1 MMMIAAVI
9 PAKNEGETIA
19 EVLEQLKRL
28 PLDRIIAVLNG
39 CTDDT
44 LEVLARHPLR
54 HRLDILQYAEPLG
67 IDVPRAVGALYAR
80 RLGARAVLFIDGDMT
95 GQLSGCCA
103 RLLAQIMNGYDLTLT
118 NCYPY
123 MGYRSCV
130 AKQVLDQRER
140 LNRVLGVFTQLGL
153 ATPSHGPHCVS
164 RKLLETV
171 DVKSLAVPPLMLA
184 QAVEKGLRIKVAATL
199 EADRWASAQRG
210 TRHNSLI
217 AETIIGDCLAA
228 EQYFCHQPM
237 TRSDGQRCY
246 LGYHRQRNLAILDG
260 MQ

>member
-1 MMMIAAVI
+1 MTMIAAVI
-9 PAKNEGETIA
+9 PAKNEGDTIA
-19 EVLEQLKRL
+19 AVLEQLKRL
-28 PLDRIIAVLNG
+28 PIDRIIPVLNG

-80 RLGARAVLFIDGDMT
+80 RIGARAVLFIDGDMT
-95 GQLSGCCA
+95 GQLSSCCA
-103 RLLAQIMNGYDLTLT
+103 RLLAQIRAGYDLTLT

-123 MGYRSCV
+123 MGYRSHV

-140 LNRVLGVFTQLGL
+140 LNRVLGVFTELGL

-164 RKLLETV
+164 RRLLETV
-171 DVKSLAVPPLMLA
+171 DARSLAVPPLMLA
-184 QAVEKGLRIKVAATL
+184 QAVERGLRIKVAATL

-210 TRHNSLI
+210 GRHNSLI
-217 AETIIGDCLAA
+217 AETIIGDCLEA

-246 LGYHRQRNLAILDG
+246 LGYHRQRNLAIIG
-260 MQ
+260 STQ

>member
-1 MMMIAAVI
+1 MCGKAGVGSAGTVEPCAGRFYAAGAGDTVPW
-9 PAKNEGETIA
+9 PA
-19 EVLEQLKRL
+19 L
-28 PLDRIIAVLNG
+28 
-39 CTDDT
+39 
-44 LEVLARHPLR
+44 
-54 HRLDILQYAEPLG
+54 
-67 IDVPRAVGALYAR
+67 
-80 RLGARAVLFIDGDMT
+80 
-95 GQLSGCCA
+95 
-103 RLLAQIMNGYDLTLT
+103 
-118 NCYPY
+118 
-123 MGYRSCV
+123 
-130 AKQVLDQRER
+130 
-140 LNRVLGVFTQLGL
+140 
-153 ATPSHGPHCVS
+153 S

-210 TRHNSLI
+210 NRHNSLI